1 MYNSPYN
8 GCTAQSGPKSALPQE
23 RQPTR
28 YQRRSASRA
37 FVHALNAV
45 PAHHEEPPLQTLP
58 RDLLRAHVFEA
69 VSLWDLGRLGCAA
82 SWLAETVF
90 DDQKAWERRN
100 GLLVGGLQCMHGGVL
115 GATRAGRVAER
126 CWTAILTRPRRRRGP
141 LQGDALLRGVLG
153 RRQRRGAAAR
163 RGRGGGRAHG
173 APCALPPQGGR
184 ARAASIDAEA
194 SLGWISRGRLRAG
207 RFSDAVGLTQ
217 LIAEA
222 GASPASG
229 GARRQRYLLHAAG
242 RERRRDVPARRRRPP
257 AGPRHGRRRARARRP
272 GRGPADCAPRGGR
285 RGQRLRLPLR
295 GLGPRGPAAL
305 PPARRRPRSES
316 SPRCVASGALF
327 FLERDTFVPA
337 RHVMQAANTG
347 FLEQIH
353 HQNQL
358 KVAAAAAGRF
368 VGFLE
373 DGGRTL
379 PAGVRKPV
387 FRVRV
392 TTRFSLLRRRR
403 RGRGAR
409 PARIAKAPSNR
420 VCALCPGAR
429 RRTRAARSVPS
440 SSRAVTASRRSSVA
454 PASLWQ

>member
-1 MYNSPYN
+1 MM
-8 GCTAQSGPKSALPQE
+8 TAQRADPKSALPQLP
-23 RQPTR
+23 PTR
-28 YQRRSASRA
+28 YQRRSAAERS
-37 FVHALNAV
+37 FALNAV
-45 PAHHEEPPLQTLP
+45 PEPSEEPPLQTLP

-126 CWTAILTRPRRRRGP
+126 CWTSILSAAMEEPQPATITPYCAASAVAVNIEARRR
-141 LQGDALLRGVLG
+141 AE
-153 RRQRRGAAAR
+153 AAAVAAR
-163 RGRGGGRAHG
+163 HG
-173 APCALPPQGGR
+173 APCALPPQGAR

-194 SLGWISRGRLRAG
+194 SLDGFLE
-207 RFSDAVGLTQ
+207 DAYALAALATPSELTQ

-222 GASPASG
+222 GG
-229 GARRQRYLLHAAG
+229 T
-242 RERRRDVPARRRRPP
+242 
-257 AGPRHGRRRARARRP
+257 ARAVSLVATFLRVVDGHQLGLGTGVDALAPVARDAKL
-272 GRGPADCAPRGGR
+272 RTALRAAAAADNGYDYRCVVWDLGGL
-285 RGQRLRLPLR
+285 QLYRLRDAVR
-295 GLGPRGPAAL
+295 W
-305 PPARRRPRSES
+305 SES
-316 SPRCVASGALF
+316 SPRHVASGALF

-358 KVAAAAAGRF
+358 KVAAASAGRF

-373 DGGRTL
+373 ENFGRTL

-387 FRVRV
+387 FQVRV
-392 TTRFSLLRRRR
+392 TT
-403 RGRGAR
+403 
-409 PARIAKAPSNR
+409 
-420 VCALCPGAR
+420 
-429 RRTRAARSVPS
+429 
-440 SSRAVTASRRSSVA
+440 
-454 PASLWQ
+454 

>member
-1 MYNSPYN
+1 MAIMCAEQNP
-8 GCTAQSGPKSALPQE
+8 TLPQ

-28 YQRRSASRA
+28 YQRRSAAERS
-37 FVHALNAV
+37 FALNAV
-45 PAHHEEPPLQTLP
+45 PEQPEEPPLQTLP

-82 SWLAETVF
+82 PWLTETVF

-126 CWTAILTRPRRRRGP
+126 CWTAILTAATEAPRPTTRTPYCVASWVAVNVEARRR
-141 LQGDALLRGVLG
+141 AE
-153 RRQRRGAAAR
+153 AAAVAAR
-163 RGRGGGRAHG
+163 HG

-194 SLGWISRGRLRAG
+194 SLDGFLE
-207 RFSDAVGLTQ
+207 DAYALAALATPSELTQ

-222 GASPASG
+222 GG
-229 GARRQRYLLHAAG
+229 T
-242 RERRRDVPARRRRPP
+242 
-257 AGPRHGRRRARARRP
+257 ARAVSLVATFLRVVDGHQLGLGTGVDALAPVARDAKL
-272 GRGPADCAPRGGR
+272 REALRAAAAADNGYDYRCVVWDLGGL
-285 RGQRLRLPLR
+285 QLYRLRDAVR
-295 GLGPRGPAAL
+295 W
-305 PPARRRPRSES
+305 SES
-316 SPRCVASGALF
+316 SPRDIARGALF

-353 HQNQL
+353 SQNQL
-358 KVAAAAAGRF
+358 KVAAASAGRF

-373 DGGRTL
+373 ENFGRTL

-387 FRVRV
+387 FQVRV
-392 TTRFSLLRRRR
+392 TT
-403 RGRGAR
+403 
-409 PARIAKAPSNR
+409 
-420 VCALCPGAR
+420 
-429 RRTRAARSVPS
+429 
-440 SSRAVTASRRSSVA
+440 
-454 PASLWQ
+454 

>member
-1 MYNSPYN
+1 MTMCDVDQNP
-8 GCTAQSGPKSALPQE
+8 TLPQ

-28 YQRRSASRA
+28 YQRRSAAERS
-37 FVHALNAV
+37 FALNAV
-45 PAHHEEPPLQTLP
+45 PEPPEEPPLQTLP

-69 VSLWDLGRLGCAA
+69 VNLWDLGRLGCAA

-126 CWTAILTRPRRRRGP
+126 CWTSILSAAMDEPQPTTTTPYCAASWVAVNIEARRR
-141 LQGDALLRGVLG
+141 AE
-153 RRQRRGAAAR
+153 AAAVAAR
-163 RGRGGGRAHG
+163 HG

-194 SLGWISRGRLRAG
+194 SLDGFLE
-207 RFSDAVGLTQ
+207 DAYALAALATPSELTQ

-222 GASPASG
+222 GG
-229 GARRQRYLLHAAG
+229 T
-242 RERRRDVPARRRRPP
+242 
-257 AGPRHGRRRARARRP
+257 ARAVSLVATFLRVVDGHQLGLGTGIDALAPVARD
-272 GRGPADCAPRGGR
+272 ADLRTALRAAAAADNGYDYRCVVWDLGGL
-285 RGQRLRLPLR
+285 QLYRLRDAVR
-295 GLGPRGPAAL
+295 W
-305 PPARRRPRSES
+305 SES
-316 SPRCVASGALF
+316 SPRHIASGALF

-353 HQNQL
+353 DQNQL

-373 DGGRTL
+373 DNFGRTL

-387 FRVRV
+387 FQVRV
-392 TTRFSLLRRRR
+392 TT
-403 RGRGAR
+403 
-409 PARIAKAPSNR
+409 
-420 VCALCPGAR
+420 
-429 RRTRAARSVPS
+429 
-440 SSRAVTASRRSSVA
+440 
-454 PASLWQ
+454 

>member
-1 MYNSPYN
+1 MTMCDVDQNP
-8 GCTAQSGPKSALPQE
+8 TLPQ

-28 YQRRSASRA
+28 YQRRSAAERS
-37 FVHALNAV
+37 FALNAV
-45 PAHHEEPPLQTLP
+45 PEPPEEPPLQTLP
-58 RDLLRAHVFEA
+58 QDLLRAHVFEV

-126 CWTAILTRPRRRRGP
+126 CWTAILTAATEAPRPATATPYCAASWVAVNIEARRR
-141 LQGDALLRGVLG
+141 AE
-153 RRQRRGAAAR
+153 AAAVAAR
-163 RGRGGGRAHG
+163 HG

-194 SLGWISRGRLRAG
+194 SLDGFLE
-207 RFSDAVGLTQ
+207 DAYALAALATPSELTQ

-222 GASPASG
+222 GG
-229 GARRQRYLLHAAG
+229 T
-242 RERRRDVPARRRRPP
+242 
-257 AGPRHGRRRARARRP
+257 ARAVSLVATFLRVVDGHQLGLGTGIDALAPVARDAKL
-272 GRGPADCAPRGGR
+272 REALRAAAAADNGYDYRCVVWDLGGL
-285 RGQRLRLPLR
+285 QLYRLRDAVR
-295 GLGPRGPAAL
+295 W
-305 PPARRRPRSES
+305 SES
-316 SPRCVASGALF
+316 SPRHIASGALF

-353 HQNQL
+353 DQNQL

-373 DGGRTL
+373 DNFGRTL

-387 FRVRV
+387 FQVRV
-392 TTRFSLLRRRR
+392 TT
-403 RGRGAR
+403 
-409 PARIAKAPSNR
+409 
-420 VCALCPGAR
+420 
-429 RRTRAARSVPS
+429 
-440 SSRAVTASRRSSVA
+440 
-454 PASLWQ
+454 

>member
-1 MYNSPYN
+1 MA
-8 GCTAQSGPKSALPQE
+8 AQLADPKSALPQ

-28 YQRRSASRA
+28 YQRRSAAERS
-37 FVHALNAV
+37 FALNAV
-45 PAHHEEPPLQTLP
+45 PEQPEEPPLQTLP

-82 SWLAETVF
+82 PWLTETVF

-126 CWTAILTRPRRRRGP
+126 CWTAILTAATEAPRPATRTPYCAASWVAVNIEARRR
-141 LQGDALLRGVLG
+141 AE
-153 RRQRRGAAAR
+153 AAAVAAR
-163 RGRGGGRAHG
+163 HG
-173 APCALPPQGGR
+173 APCALPPQGAR

-194 SLGWISRGRLRAG
+194 SLDGFLE
-207 RFSDAVGLTQ
+207 DAYALAALATPSELTQ

-222 GASPASG
+222 GG
-229 GARRQRYLLHAAG
+229 T
-242 RERRRDVPARRRRPP
+242 
-257 AGPRHGRRRARARRP
+257 ARAVSLVATFLRVVDGHQLGLGTGVDALAPVARDAKL
-272 GRGPADCAPRGGR
+272 REALRAAAAADNGYDYRCVVWDLGGL
-285 RGQRLRLPLR
+285 QLYRLRDAVR
-295 GLGPRGPAAL
+295 W
-305 PPARRRPRSES
+305 SES

-327 FLERDTFVPA
+327 FLERDAFVPA

-353 HQNQL
+353 YQNQL

-373 DGGRTL
+373 DNFGRTL

-387 FRVRV
+387 FQVRV
-392 TTRFSLLRRRR
+392 TT
-403 RGRGAR
+403 
-409 PARIAKAPSNR
+409 
-420 VCALCPGAR
+420 
-429 RRTRAARSVPS
+429 
-440 SSRAVTASRRSSVA
+440 
-454 PASLWQ
+454 